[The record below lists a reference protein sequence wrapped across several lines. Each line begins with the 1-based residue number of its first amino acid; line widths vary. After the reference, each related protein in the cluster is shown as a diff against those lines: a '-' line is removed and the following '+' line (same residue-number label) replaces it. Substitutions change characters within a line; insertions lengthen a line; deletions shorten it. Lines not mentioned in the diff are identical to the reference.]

1 MSTRSPEPA
10 GLGAR
15 GAGGRQRLIAAA
27 LELASTT
34 RSLASLGL
42 REVTRSAGL
51 APNSFYRHFRSF
63 DELGLAAVDML
74 GGELR
79 RGLRERRRRL
89 ATPPATPLATPQQVL
104 AGSQSLIGETVG
116 LVLDFVAEHPTAFI
130 VGMRELNGSSPVM
143 RRAVQQLMEDF
154 ATDMAE
160 DVQALMSFANLG
172 PAALQEISRQVIRQ
186 MMFFSMDY
194 LEQPQRRRDIR
205 AQAEHVRQVKKFESG
220 MVVNPITIA
229 PDATLHPAR
238 VRGRDGDGRDGPGGE
253 ASRRICAKTR
263 EKTRESTCEEGREEI
278 CGRCGH
284 RRRLAPRQSLNCF
297 RYSMMSARCCG
308 VVWNTIIALLGRKR
322 VGLASQKSSSSGVHS
337 KPAFF
342 ISSE

>member
-1 MSTRSPEPA
+1 MAEGTLAAPMSTRSPEPA

-172 PAALQEISRQVIRQ
+172 PATLQEISRQVIRQ

-205 AQAEHVRQVKKFESG
+205 AQAERFILRVFAGEMAMGAMAPATKPAEGSPQKPVKK
-220 MVVNPITIA
+220 
-229 PDATLHPAR
+229 PAR
-238 VRGRDGDGRDGPGGE
+238 APTKKAARKSAAGAVTGR
-253 ASRRICAKTR
+253 ASRRV
-263 EKTRESTCEEGREEI
+263 S
-278 CGRCGH
+278 
-284 RRRLAPRQSLNCF
+284 P
-297 RYSMMSARCCG
+297 
-308 VVWNTIIALLGRKR
+308 
-322 VGLASQKSSSSGVHS
+322 
-337 KPAFF
+337 
-342 ISSE
+342 

>member
-1 MSTRSPEPA
+1 MSTRSPDIA

-15 GAGGRQRLIAAA
+15 GTGGRQRLIEAA

-42 REVTRSAGL
+42 REVTRCAGL

-89 ATPPATPLATPQQVL
+89 ATSPRAPLTTPQQIL
-104 AGSQSLIGETVG
+104 AGSQPLIGETVG

-160 DVQALMSFANLG
+160 DVQALMSVANLT
-172 PAALQEISRQVIRQ
+172 PAALQEVSRQVIRQ

-194 LEQPQRRRDIR
+194 LEQPQRRKDIR
-205 AQAEHVRQVKKFESG
+205 AQAERFILRLFAGEMAMG
-220 MVVNPITIA
+220 MMA
-229 PDATLHPAR
+229 PAAKPAR
-238 VRGRDGDGRDGPGGE
+238 KPTQKPAQKSAKKAANQSRAGARTGRT
-253 ASRRICAKTR
+253 SRRV
-263 EKTRESTCEEGREEI
+263 S
-278 CGRCGH
+278 
-284 RRRLAPRQSLNCF
+284 P
-297 RYSMMSARCCG
+297 
-308 VVWNTIIALLGRKR
+308 
-322 VGLASQKSSSSGVHS
+322 
-337 KPAFF
+337 
-342 ISSE
+342 

>member
-1 MSTRSPEPA
+1 MSTRSPELA

-172 PAALQEISRQVIRQ
+172 PATLQEISRQVIRQ

-205 AQAEHVRQVKKFESG
+205 AQAERFILRVFAGEMAMGAMAPATKPAEGSPQKPVKK
-220 MVVNPITIA
+220 
-229 PDATLHPAR
+229 PAR
-238 VRGRDGDGRDGPGGE
+238 APTKKAARKSAAGAVTGR
-253 ASRRICAKTR
+253 ASRRV
-263 EKTRESTCEEGREEI
+263 S
-278 CGRCGH
+278 
-284 RRRLAPRQSLNCF
+284 P
-297 RYSMMSARCCG
+297 
-308 VVWNTIIALLGRKR
+308 
-322 VGLASQKSSSSGVHS
+322 
-337 KPAFF
+337 
-342 ISSE
+342 

>member
-1 MSTRSPEPA
+1 MSTRSPDIA

-15 GAGGRQRLIAAA
+15 GAGGRQRLIEAA

-42 REVTRSAGL
+42 REVTRCAGL

-89 ATPPATPLATPQQVL
+89 ASSPRAPLTTPQQIL
-104 AGSQSLIGETVG
+104 DGSQSLVGETVG

-130 VGMRELNGSSPVM
+130 VGIRELNGSSPVM

-154 ATDMAE
+154 ASDMAE
-160 DVQALMSFANLG
+160 DVQALISVANLR

-194 LEQPQRRRDIR
+194 LEQPQRRKDIR
-205 AQAEHVRQVKKFESG
+205 AQAERFILRLFAGEMAMGTMAPAAKPPQRSTKNPAKKAVNKSG
-220 MVVNPITIA
+220 ASARTGRTSRRVNP
-229 PDATLHPAR
+229 
-238 VRGRDGDGRDGPGGE
+238 
-253 ASRRICAKTR
+253 
-263 EKTRESTCEEGREEI
+263 
-278 CGRCGH
+278 
-284 RRRLAPRQSLNCF
+284 
-297 RYSMMSARCCG
+297 
-308 VVWNTIIALLGRKR
+308 
-322 VGLASQKSSSSGVHS
+322 
-337 KPAFF
+337 
-342 ISSE
+342 